1 MSKQNNEMSISLTS
15 SDKLRLRRVAEPQT
29 DAEPVILQLIWQSQR
44 TTYHFANLYHY
55 PSVPLGSPRY
65 TAELLDEAG
74 TVSASIPL
82 QSFTARNAALE
93 VVEAKVCF

>member
-1 MSKQNNEMSISLTS
+1 MSKPNNEMIIHLTS
-15 SDKLRLRRVAEPQT
+15 GDKLRLHRVAETQT
-29 DAEPVILQLIWQSQR
+29 DAEPVVFQMVWQSLR

-55 PSVPLGSPRY
+55 PSASFGSPRY

-74 TVSASIPL
+74 TVSASILL